1 MILMLLWVHIVY
13 IPKFVIDISI
23 YMQRM
28 TLADAIYGCVFF
40 IKGKGLMMALGYSWY
55 LETLYKGYLHS
66 SDSV

>member
-1 MILMLLWVHIVY
+1 
-13 IPKFVIDISI
+13 
-23 YMQRM
+23 MQRM

-40 IKGKGLMMALGYSWY
+40 IKGKGLIMSLGYSWY